1 MRVVAISLAF
11 SVLAGCGHS
20 PTRPVERAA
29 LRLAFDDNTAQPL
42 GYVDR
47 GVVVRRGSIAVHDV
61 AYLSG
66 GERVDGYLV
75 EGPQGR
81 RRPGIILVHGSGG
94 DRRELVGAAVSLAG
108 RGAVAMTIT
117 EPSSAHP
124 TAAATGATAL
134 LARAQSMTVRDV
146 IAVRRAADVLASL
159 PVVDPRRIGYLG
171 WSAGAKT
178 GTFVA
183 ASDRRFKALALLSG
197 GADKLAVFVAAAP
210 APLRRLVR
218 QRLASVDPL
227 RYIGWASP
235 GTLLL
240 EDGTRD
246 AVVPRHALL
255 NMIRAAPRG
264 TLVRWYAAGHE
275 LNDAAYRDAFVWL
288 VKRLGADG

>member
-1 MRVVAISLAF
+1 MRVLAISLAVC
-11 SVLAGCGHS
+11 VLVGCGRSATH
-20 PTRPVERAA
+20 PIEEAA
-29 LRLAFDDNTAQPL
+29 PRLSFDYDTSQPL

-75 EGPQGR
+75 EGPQAT
-81 RRPGIILVHGSGG
+81 RRPGIVLVHGSGG
-94 DRRELVGAAVSLAG
+94 DRGELVGAAVALAE
-108 RGAVAMTIT
+108 RGTVAMTIT

-124 TAAATGATAL
+124 LPAATSATVL
-134 LARAQSMTVRDV
+134 LARAQAMTVRDV

-159 PVVDPRRIGYLG
+159 PVVDARRIGYLG

-183 ASDRRFKALALLSG
+183 ASDQRFKALVLLSG

-210 APLRRLVR
+210 ASLRPLVK
-218 QRLASVDPL
+218 QRLASVEPL

-246 AVVPRHALL
+246 AVVPHNALV
-255 NMIRAAPRG
+255 NMTRSAPRG
-264 TLVRWYAAGHE
+264 TLVRWYPAGHE
-275 LNDAAYRDAFVWL
+275 LNDAAYRDAFAWL
-288 VKRLGADG
+288 VKRLGA